1 MPMTFEPTAD
11 LARGNK
17 MLKELL
23 HLPEAR
29 LDYSPFGDS
38 FRAWRVFSRLQW
50 SVDGTTDAATAVTA
64 ECLIAEA
71 PTMPEA
77 LARAHRINAD
87 PAALLHF
94 RERHIRGLPTHL
106 EPPPLTPEEKAD
118 EDKLRQRLA
127 IQKERAIEGQRNHL
141 RNLLKRQGL
150 TQQAKAFHRRTG
162 LLPNLFGSIGEF
174 FDVGRK
180 T

>member
-1 MPMTFEPTAD
+1 MTFEPTAE

-17 MLKELL
+17 MLKEL
-23 HLPEAR
+23 HALPEAR
-29 LDYSPFGDS
+29 LDFNPFGDA

-50 SVDGTTDAATAVTA
+50 SMDGTTEQSTAITA

-71 PTMPEA
+71 PTMAEA

-87 PAALLHF
+87 PAAMLHF
-94 RERHIRGLPTHL
+94 RERHIRGLPTNL
-106 EPPPLTPEEKAD
+106 EPPPLTPEEKRD
-118 EDKLRQRLA
+118 EDALRERLRV
-127 IQKERAIEGQRNHL
+127 QKERAIEGQRKHL
-141 RNLLKRQGL
+141 RNFLKRQGL
-150 TQQAKAFHRRTG
+150 EQQARKFHKRTG
-162 LLPNLFGSIGEF
+162 LLPNLFGSITEF